1 MNIGVEWVGG
11 RWDQMLA
18 AEALVMTKGTC
29 FTGSTLRAVTCF
41 GVNAPAP
48 FPSSSTFVHDNIN
61 FSSID
66 TTRQ

>member
-18 AEALVMTKGTC
+18 ADALVM
-29 FTGSTLRAVTCF
+29 TLRAVTCF